1 MDLPT
6 LDQLSVDPHPHLAA
20 LRSQGQVHWV
30 PALQGWLVLGHRTAI
45 QVMRDAATFTVDDPR
60 FTTGQVVG
68 PSMLSTDGAEHAR
81 HRKPFLAP
89 FTLRSTRERFTTFAD
104 EEAARLVGVITPLG
118 AAELRTSVA
127 GPMAVAGM
135 QLALGLESIP
145 VAELLAWYRGIVKAV
160 ADLTAGAAVSPA
172 GRESYQQ
179 LSIAV
184 QAAIA
189 QRSGFLAEVLASAGE
204 LTETELVSNIAVLL
218 FGGIETTEGMIA
230 TLMHHLLTYPEALAQ
245 VLADATLLDAAI
257 EESLRLEP
265 AAAEVDRYA
274 TQDISIGRA
283 RIRRGDLVIVSLTG
297 ANRDPQVFPEPDHFR
312 LDRRNGRHHLA
323 FAQGPHVC
331 LGMHLTRLETRAA
344 ATALLRLPGLRLT
357 AQTTPPTGLVF
368 RKPDRVAAEWDVVRA
383 ANPSQKSALNN
394 PY

>member
-1 MDLPT
+1 MNLPT
-6 LDQLSVDPHPHLAA
+6 LDQLTADPHPHLAA
-20 LRSQGQVHWV
+20 LRTQGPVQWV
-30 PALQGWLVLGHRTAI
+30 PALQGWVVLGHRTAI
-45 QVMRDAATFTVDDPR
+45 AVMRDTATFTVDDPR

-81 HRKPFLAP
+81 HRTPFLAP
-89 FTLRSTRERFTTFAD
+89 FTLRSTRERFTAFAE

-127 GPMAVAGM
+127 GPLAVAGM

-145 VAELLAWYRGIVKAV
+145 VAELLAWYRGIVNAV
-160 ADLTAGAAVSPA
+160 ADLTAGAAVSPV
-172 GRESYQQ
+172 GRTSYQQ
-179 LSIAV
+179 LSTAV
-184 QAAIA
+184 RAAIA
-189 QRSGFLAEVLASAGE
+189 QRSGFLGEVLASAGE

-230 TLMHHLLTYPEALAQ
+230 TLMHHLLTHPEVLAQ

-274 TQDISIGRA
+274 TQDICIGQA
-283 RIRRGDLVIVSLTG
+283 QIRRGDLVVVSLTG
-297 ANRDPQVFPEPDHFR
+297 ANRDPQVFAEPDHFR

-331 LGMHLTRLETRAA
+331 LGMHLTRLETHSA

-357 AQTTPPTGLVF
+357 AEATPPTGLVF
-368 RKPDRVAAEWDVVRA
+368 RKPNRVSAAWDTARSPA
-383 ANPSQKSALNN
+383 PH
-394 PY
+394 